1 MKWRLQE
8 GFGEAIYEI
17 GVEDNGSCC
26 GLSEDD
32 LEKSLETLKLYV
44 LEIYIYIFCC

>member
-32 LEKSLETLKLYV
+32 MIKSLDTLKLYFFFK
-44 LEIYIYIFCC
+44 LRFHEDF

>member
-32 LEKSLETLKLYV
+32 MIKSLNTLKL
-44 LEIYIYIFCC
+44 